1 MTVELIR
8 AGIDDAQELWQMQ
21 KEAFAQLLER
31 YRDYD
36 TSPAS
41 EPLERTVQRLSDGS
55 SFSFIVNGG
64 EKVGA
69 IRIVTGGERNRI
81 SPVFI
86 MPQHRGKGLAQAAI
100 ALAEQLHG
108 GRGWEL
114 STIAQEAGNCHLYE
128 KLGYRRTGQVQAINE
143 RMDLVFYEKD

>member
-1 MTVELIR
+1 MELIR
-8 AGIDDAQELWQMQ
+8 ADIDDAQELWQMQ

-31 YRDYD
+31 YRDYE
-36 TSPAS
+36 TNPAS

-55 SFSFIVNGG
+55 SFYFIFNGG

-69 IRIVTGGERNRI
+69 IRIVTDGERNRI

-114 STIAQEAGNCHLYE
+114 STILQEAGNCRLYE
-128 KLGYRRTGQVQAINE
+128 KLGYRRTGQVQRINE